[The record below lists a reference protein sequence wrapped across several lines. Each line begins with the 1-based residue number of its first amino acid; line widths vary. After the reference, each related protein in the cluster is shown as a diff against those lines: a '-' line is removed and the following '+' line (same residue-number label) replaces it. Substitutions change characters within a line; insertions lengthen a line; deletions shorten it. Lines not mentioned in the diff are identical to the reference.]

1 MLNSTLHKK
10 NTYRSPKDFVQKK
23 TAPNLLKHVYVPG
36 LGDTKTEKCNVGLLI
51 IFCHKDFAQLL
62 RKKIEVFVEFPLYFK
77 VHIRKKTIFFGDKER
92 GVE

>member
-51 IFCHKDFAQLL
+51 IFCHKDFAQ
-62 RKKIEVFVEFPLYFK
+62 KPVEKDSFVFQSTHSEK
-77 VHIRKKTIFFGDKER
+77 NNFFGDKER